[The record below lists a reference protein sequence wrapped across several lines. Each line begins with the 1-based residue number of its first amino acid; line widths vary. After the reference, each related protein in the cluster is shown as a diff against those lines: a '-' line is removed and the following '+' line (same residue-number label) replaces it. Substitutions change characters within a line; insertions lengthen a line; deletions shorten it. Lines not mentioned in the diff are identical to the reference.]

1 MHLITLT
8 KELLKLPS
16 EKKQKQWLT
25 DALICVVTETTFN
38 PEQVYLATNLK
49 SKSHR
54 AGLIY

>member
-25 DALICVVTETTFN
+25 DALIFVATETTFTT
-38 PEQVYLATNLK
+38 EQVYLATNQK
-49 SKSHR
+49 SKSHW
-54 AGLIY
+54 AGLI